1 MEKEE
6 LLQKID
12 GLISDFTNAILPTI
26 YERTLYETDE
36 LLRSLFPV
44 TDETYR
50 NFIKTAHSSQ
60 QYIYKANIM
69 TGILR
74 GVKSR
79 ISICENKKYQVFIS
93 STYVDLIPYRNAIS
107 EAIIFAN
114 HIPAGMENFKASSNN
129 PTEYIKKVIDQSDYY
144 VLMLGQRYG
153 SIQDTE
159 HQISFTMMEY
169 KYAIEKGMVV
179 LPFFYN
185 GSDPL
190 PNGDLETQGTLFA
203 KFKATV
209 AERHVVS
216 YFSTAE
222 ELKGKVTQSLTEA
235 IINTPQRGWV
245 RL

>member
-1 MEKEE
+1 MQKEE
-6 LLQKID
+6 LYQKID
-12 GLISDFTNAILPTI
+12 RLINDFANATLPTI

-36 LLRSLFPV
+36 LLRSLFPK

-50 NFIKTAHSSQ
+50 NFIQTASSSQ
-60 QYIYKANIM
+60 HHLYKANIM

-79 ISICENKKYQVFIS
+79 VDICENKKYQVFIS
-93 STYVDLIPYRNAIS
+93 STYVDLIPYRNAVA
-107 EAIIFAN
+107 EAITFAN
-114 HIPAGMENFKASSNN
+114 QIPAGMENFKASSNN

-144 VLMLGQRYG
+144 VLLLGQRYG
-153 SIQDTE
+153 SIQDAQR
-159 HQISFTMMEY
+159 QISFTMMEY
-169 KYAIEKGMVV
+169 EYAIEKEMVV

-185 GSDPL
+185 GNDPL
-190 PNGDLETQGTLFA
+190 PNCDLDTQGALFDE
-203 KFKATV
+203 FKSIV

-222 ELKGKVTQSLTEA
+222 ELKTKLTQSLTEA
-235 IINTPQRGWV
+235 MANTPQRGWI

>member
-1 MEKEE
+1 MDKNTLFE
-6 LLQKID
+6 KID
-12 GLISDFTNAILPTI
+12 HLIHNFSNANLPTI
-26 YERTLYETDE
+26 YDRTLYETDE
-36 LLRSLFPV
+36 LLRALFPK

-50 NFIKTAHSSQ
+50 NFIQTAKSSQ
-60 QYIYKANIM
+60 QYLYKANIM

-79 ISICENKKYQVFIS
+79 VDTCENKKYQVFIS
-93 STYVDLIPYRNAIS
+93 STYVDLIPYRNAVA
-107 EAIIFAN
+107 EAIVFAN

-144 VLMLGQRYG
+144 VLLLGQRYG
-153 SIQDTE
+153 SIQDAQR
-159 HQISFTMMEY
+159 QISFTMMEY
-169 KYAIEKGMVV
+169 EYAIEKEMVV

-185 GSDPL
+185 GNDPL
-190 PNGDLETQGTLFA
+190 PNSDLDTQGALFD
-203 KFKATV
+203 KFKAIV

-222 ELKGKVTQSLTEA
+222 ELKTKLTQSLTEA
-235 IINTPQRGWV
+235 IANTPQGGWI